1 MRDCAISIT
10 LIRTYLDGD
19 LVFSFV
25 SRLSR
30 LSPAWARARAGTV
43 VFFGGREA
51 GGAAAKDKSS
61 RVLAGREEVDVAS
74 RGGEAALP
82 LSPSQTIGTA
92 GQPII

>member
-1 MRDCAISIT
+1 MGTSPR
-10 LIRTYLDGD
+10 GD
-19 LVFSFV
+19 SSFS
-25 SRLSR
+25 
-30 LSPAWARARAGTV
+30 W
-43 VFFGGREA
+43 GGGVA
-51 GGAAAKDKSS
+51 GGAVAQNKSS